1 MADASSSSGSGNKA
15 DESRQDLEKHMK
27 DVVRRAGMT
36 SVQAAILS
44 GELRASF
51 ESQSM
56 DRIEALVQALDA
68 VRTRRNHA

>member
-1 MADASSSSGSGNKA
+1 
-15 DESRQDLEKHMK
+15 MK